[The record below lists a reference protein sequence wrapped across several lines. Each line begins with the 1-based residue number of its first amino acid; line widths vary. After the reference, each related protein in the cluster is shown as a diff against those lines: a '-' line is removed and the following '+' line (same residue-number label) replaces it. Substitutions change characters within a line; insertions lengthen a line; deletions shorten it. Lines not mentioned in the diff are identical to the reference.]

1 LIAEIVSIGTE
12 LLLGEIVDTNA
23 AHIARQLAD
32 IGIDHYYT
40 TTVGDNEA
48 RIAAALRTSLTRSDV
63 IITTG
68 GLGPTVDDVT
78 RQVVAA
84 VAGVELVESSR
95 LLAQIEAFFR
105 QRAYPMTDNNR
116 RQALIP
122 DGGIAVD
129 NPVGTAPAF
138 IVELEGKAIICLPGV
153 PREMEYLVRER
164 VVPYLRERMGET
176 AIILSRYVHTV
187 AIGESAVDQALSDL
201 MHSQNPT
208 VGTRAHPGQTDVC
221 ITAKAPTRALAAAML
236 DDMEARVRQRL
247 GDVVFGVDDDTLPG
261 MVASALAQRA
271 LKLAV
276 GDCATGGAVAGRLR
290 ESAAADLLVGAY
302 MAESKQELLE
312 ELGVDATTAG
322 ESWAGVAAA
331 LRSRC
336 GADLALLLLA
346 ERGQEEQVVVAL
358 DDGRGQQEFRWPS
371 RGRSEY
377 ALGWTTNVVLDWL
390 RRWLQL
396 EH

>member
-23 AHIARQLAD
+23 SHIARQLAD

-40 TTVGDNEA
+40 TTVGDNEV
-48 RIAAALRTSLTRSDV
+48 RIAAALRTSLGRSDA

-78 RQVVAA
+78 RQAVAA
-84 VAGVELVESSR
+84 VAGVELVESPR

-122 DGGIAVD
+122 EGGIAVD

-187 AIGESAVDQALSDL
+187 AIGESAIDQALYDL
-201 MHSQNPT
+201 MHHQNPT

-221 ITAKAPTRALAAAML
+221 ITAKATTRALAAAML

-247 GDVVFGVDDDTLPG
+247 GDVVFGVDEDTLPG
-261 MVASALAQRA
+261 VVASALAERG

-276 GDCATGGAVAGRLR
+276 GDCVTGGAVADQISN
-290 ESAAADLLVGAY
+290 SAAAGLLVGVHVARNL
-302 MAESKQELLE
+302 QELQG
-312 ELGVDATTAG
+312 ELVGRSPTDEDAST
-322 ESWAGVAAA
+322 SISAA
-331 LRSRC
+331 LLDQHH
-336 GADLALLLLA
+336 ADVALVLFA
-346 ERGQEEQVVVAL
+346 DQGQEEQVVVAL
-358 DDGRGQQEFRWPS
+358 DDGRAPQMFRWPS

-377 ALGWTTNVVLDWL
+377 ALGWTTNVALDRL
-390 RRWLQL
+390 RRWLQSAG
-396 EH
+396 